1 MNKFFVFFLLSLSLL
16 NRSQAAMEIPT
27 EDNRTPIVLSKEEKV
42 VALFEMRTF
51 VEALNGIFR
60 SMANN
65 DFTEAAKFARS
76 SGMAVPQNILGVHP
90 EIIGKLPLGV
100 KFMGMQTHRQFD
112 QLAKILEKKETPEKI
127 YQKLGEVTNNCVAC
141 HRAYRFEEI

>member
-1 MNKFFVFFLLSLSLL
+1 MNKFLFLLFL
-16 NRSQAAMEIPT
+16 NVSIFGDLKAAMEIPT
-27 EDNRTPIVLSKEEKV
+27 EDNRTPILLSKEEKV

-112 QLAKILEKKETPEKI
+112 QLAKILEKKEAPEKI

>member
-1 MNKFFVFFLLSLSLL
+1 MNKFIILLFLNVSFFCDL
-16 NRSQAAMEIPT
+16 NAAMEIPT
-27 EDNRTPIVLSKEEKV
+27 EDNRTPILLSKEEKV

-112 QLAKILEKKETPEKI
+112 QLAKILEKKESPEKI